1 MDDEALLAR
10 AEAALTEIKIGQGL
24 SEHHAA
30 VLAAL
35 RIRLKGS
42 EGKSLE
48 EMLEAAD
55 DPGPDILAEKLA
67 EAERESKPTLDDLIQ
82 ACPSGTPCMVFE
94 SLRMGTG
101 HSNAPRGAPKQ
112 GGGHASTHALV
123 AGSDPAG
130 VTVRTDSGRECR
142 AGRRSRGRHGCRNVA
157 TRLQAATARDAR
169 RAGACCPR
177 AGERR

>member
-1 MDDEALLAR
+1 MTGSPRPKASSPAPDQVGPCFAWQTDLVDDEALLAR

-55 DPGPDILAEKLA
+55 DPGPDVLAEKLA
-67 EAERESKPTLDDLIQ
+67 EAQRASKPTLDDLF
-82 ACPSGTPCMVFE
+82 AKDPKSKPDWPS
-94 SLRMGTG
+94 
-101 HSNAPRGAPKQ
+101 
-112 GGGHASTHALV
+112 
-123 AGSDPAG
+123 
-130 VTVRTDSGRECR
+130 
-142 AGRRSRGRHGCRNVA
+142 
-157 TRLQAATARDAR
+157 
-169 RAGACCPR
+169 
-177 AGERR
+177 